1 MIIIFFATHTHLNL
15 PTALSGAMVLPFPQ
29 ATSPFRADA
38 ACLERVESRLERK
51 GEMNE
56 IFRST
61 KLVLGAAFFIVF
73 IGSVDTTYAQGNFDQ
88 FVSVPN
94 NLPALTVAPEN
105 SGDSSGLDNGITLDL
120 SGVAS
125 VDANAIALVSMAA
138 RQVEVAKKPKG
149 AQSVAKAIIE
159 EKYPKW
165 NKKRQVQCL
174 TDLWNSESH
183 WNYRAHNYRSG
194 AHGIPQALPAIKMEI
209 VSTDWRTNP
218 VTQIKWGL
226 SYIKARYDTP
236 CNALWKK
243 KRSNWY

>member
-1 MIIIFFATHTHLNL
+1 MGGYG
-15 PTALSGAMVLPFPQ
+15 LSGKG
-29 ATSPFRADA
+29 RNY
-38 ACLERVESRLERK
+38 EKRLERK

-61 KLVLGAAFFIVF
+61 KLVLSAAFFIVF

-88 FVSVPN
+88 FVSVPG

-105 SGDSSGLDNGITLDL
+105 SAEGENGITLDV

-138 RQVEVAKKPKG
+138 RQVEMAKKPKG
-149 AQSVAKAIIE
+149 AKAVAKQIID

-165 NKKRQVQCL
+165 DNKKQIDCL
-174 TDLWNSESH
+174 NRLWNSESH
-183 WNYRAHNYRSG
+183 WNYLAHNYRSG

-209 VSTDWRTNP
+209 ISTDWRTNP

-226 SYIKARYDTP
+226 SYIKARYKTP

-243 KRSNWY
+243 HRSNYY

>member
-1 MIIIFFATHTHLNL
+1 MSL
-15 PTALSGAMVLPFPQ
+15 VWK
-29 ATSPFRADA
+29 
-38 ACLERVESRLERK
+38 RLERK
-51 GEMNE
+51 GEMNK

-61 KLVLGAAFFIVF
+61 KLVLSAAFFIVF

-94 NLPALTVAPEN
+94 NLPALTVVPEN
-105 SGDSSGLDNGITLDL
+105 PTETENGITLDL

-149 AQSVAKAIIE
+149 AQKIAKQIIE

-165 NKKRQVQCL
+165 DNKTQVTCL
-174 TDLWNSESH
+174 TKLWNGESH
-183 WNYRAHNYRSG
+183 WNYLAHNYRSG

-209 VSTDWRTNP
+209 ISTDWRTNP

-226 SYIKARYDTP
+226 SYIKARYKTP

-243 KRSNWY
+243 HRSNYY

>member
-1 MIIIFFATHTHLNL
+1 
-15 PTALSGAMVLPFPQ
+15 
-29 ATSPFRADA
+29 
-38 ACLERVESRLERK
+38 
-51 GEMNE
+51 MNE

-61 KLVLGAAFFIVF
+61 KLVLTAAFFIVF

-105 SGDSSGLDNGITLDL
+105 PVDAGNGITLDL

-125 VDANAIALVSMAA
+125 VDANAVALVSMAA
-138 RQVEVAKKPKG
+138 RQVEMAKKPKG
-149 AQSVAKAIIE
+149 AQSITNQIIE

-165 NKKRQVQCL
+165 NNKTQVNCL
-174 TDLWNSESH
+174 TKLWNSESH
-183 WNYRAHNYRSG
+183 WNYLAHNYRSG

-209 VSTDWRTNP
+209 ISTDWRTNP

-226 SYIKARYDTP
+226 SYIKARYKTP

-243 KRSNWY
+243 KRANYY

>member
-1 MIIIFFATHTHLNL
+1 
-15 PTALSGAMVLPFPQ
+15 MVLPFPQ
-29 ATSPFRADA
+29 AISPFRADA
-38 ACLERVESRLERK
+38 TCPEELGNSEKRWERK
-51 GEMNE
+51 GEMNK
-56 IFRST
+56 IYRST
-61 KLVLGAAFFIVF
+61 KLVLSAAFFIVF

-105 SGDSSGLDNGITLDL
+105 PIETDNGITLDL
-120 SGVAS
+120 SGVSS

-138 RQVEVAKKPKG
+138 RQVEIAKKPRG
-149 AQSVAKAIIE
+149 AQMVAKAIIE

-165 NKKRQVQCL
+165 DKKRQVQCL
-174 TDLWNSESH
+174 TTLWNGESH
-183 WNYRAHNYRSG
+183 WNYQAHNYRSG

-236 CNALWKK
+236 CNALLKK

>member
-1 MIIIFFATHTHLNL
+1 
-15 PTALSGAMVLPFPQ
+15 MVLPFPQ
-29 ATSPFRADA
+29 AISPFRADA
-38 ACLERVESRLERK
+38 ACREKVQNFEKRLERK

-105 SGDSSGLDNGITLDL
+105 PAQADNGITLDV

-138 RQVEVAKKPKG
+138 RQVEMAKKPKG
-149 AQSVAKAIIE
+149 AKAVAKQIID

-165 NKKRQVQCL
+165 DNKKQIDCL
-174 TDLWNSESH
+174 NRLWNGESH
-183 WNYRAHNYRSG
+183 WNYLAHNYRSG

-209 VSTDWRTNP
+209 ISTDWRTNP

-226 SYIKARYDTP
+226 SYIKARYKTP

-243 KRSNWY
+243 HRSNYY

>member
-1 MIIIFFATHTHLNL
+1 MRWFC
-15 PTALSGAMVLPFPQ
+15 P
-29 ATSPFRADA
+29 SPKPLAHFGQVPLAWKKKR
-38 ACLERVESRLERK
+38 RSERK
-51 GEMNE
+51 GEMNK
-56 IFRST
+56 IYRST
-61 KLVLGAAFFIVF
+61 KLVLTAAFFIVF

-105 SGDSSGLDNGITLDL
+105 PTETDNGITLDL
-120 SGVAS
+120 SGVS
-125 VDANAIALVSMAA
+125 SIDANAVALVSLAA
-138 RQVEVAKKPKG
+138 RQVELAKSPKG
-149 AQSVAKAIIE
+149 AKKVAQSIIE

-165 NKKRQVQCL
+165 DKKRQIDCL
-174 TDLWNSESH
+174 NDLWTSESH

-218 VTQIKWGL
+218 VTQIRWGL

-236 CNALWKK
+236 CKALLKK

>member
-1 MIIIFFATHTHLNL
+1 
-15 PTALSGAMVLPFPQ
+15 
-29 ATSPFRADA
+29 
-38 ACLERVESRLERK
+38 
-51 GEMNE
+51 MNK

-61 KLVLGAAFFIVF
+61 KLVLSAAFFIVF

-105 SGDSSGLDNGITLDL
+105 PVDAGNGITLDL

-125 VDANAIALVSMAA
+125 VDANAVALVSMAA
-138 RQVEVAKKPKG
+138 RQVEMAKKPKG
-149 AQSVAKAIIE
+149 AQSITKQIIE

-165 NKKRQVQCL
+165 NNKTQVNCL
-174 TDLWNSESH
+174 TKLWNSESH
-183 WNYRAHNYRSG
+183 WNYLAHNYRSG

-209 VSTDWRTNP
+209 ISTDWRTNP

-226 SYIKARYDTP
+226 SYIKARYKTP

-243 KRSNWY
+243 KRANYY

>member
-1 MIIIFFATHTHLNL
+1 
-15 PTALSGAMVLPFPQ
+15 
-29 ATSPFRADA
+29 
-38 ACLERVESRLERK
+38 
-51 GEMNE
+51 MNK

-61 KLVLGAAFFIVF
+61 KLVLSAAFFIVF

-105 SGDSSGLDNGITLDL
+105 PTETENGITLDL

-165 NKKRQVQCL
+165 DKKRQVQCL
-174 TDLWNSESH
+174 TDLWNGESH
-183 WNYRAHNYRSG
+183 WNYQAHNYRSG
-194 AHGIPQALPAIKMEI
+194 AHGIPQALPAAKME
-209 VSTDWRTNP
+209 VVGTDWRTNP
-218 VTQIKWGL
+218 VTQIRWGL
-226 SYIKARYDTP
+226 RYIEDRYKNP
-236 CNALWKK
+236 CGAWSKF
-243 KRSNWY
+243 KRSRYY

>member
-1 MIIIFFATHTHLNL
+1 
-15 PTALSGAMVLPFPQ
+15 MVLPFPQ
-29 ATSPFRADA
+29 VTSPFWADA
-38 ACLERVESRLERK
+38 ACPGFGDKGSKRLEGR

-61 KLVLGAAFFIVF
+61 KLVLSAAFFIVF

-88 FVSVPN
+88 FVTVPN

-105 SGDSSGLDNGITLDL
+105 STEAGNGITLDL

-138 RQVEVAKKPKG
+138 RQVEIAKKPKG

-159 EKYPKW
+159 EKYQKW
-165 NKKRQVQCL
+165 DNKKQVQCL
-174 TDLWNSESH
+174 TQLWNGESH
-183 WNYRAHNYRSG
+183 WNYQAHNYRSG

-209 VSTDWRTNP
+209 ISTDWRTNP

>member
-1 MIIIFFATHTHLNL
+1 
-15 PTALSGAMVLPFPQ
+15 
-29 ATSPFRADA
+29 
-38 ACLERVESRLERK
+38 
-51 GEMNE
+51 MNE

-105 SGDSSGLDNGITLDL
+105 PDQADNGITLDV

-138 RQVEVAKKPKG
+138 RQVEMAKKPKG
-149 AQSVAKAIIE
+149 AKAVAKQIID

-165 NKKRQVQCL
+165 DNKKQIDCL
-174 TDLWNSESH
+174 NRLWNGESH
-183 WNYRAHNYRSG
+183 WNYLAHNYRSG

-209 VSTDWRTNP
+209 ISTDWRTNP

-226 SYIKARYDTP
+226 SYIKARYKTP

-243 KRSNWY
+243 HRSNYY